1 MRKLFAYTAVR
12 NMVVCLANMYH
23 ENELNGIGFLNCFT
37 ANVEAVMC

>member
-23 ENELNGIGFLNCFT
+23 EMNLMVLAFKCFT